1 MVDMV
6 QVCCTSMCV
15 LYTTKAP
22 CSCVWRAADKRKNER
37 RDGRALAVSRGIAQP
52 NWVII
57 YSVNARA
64 RSMSLSKLC
73 HSYVVH
79 LRNEVFLPLHTLYWS
94 EPQIKPETDPSAI

>member
-1 MVDMV
+1 MNARHGAGM
-6 QVCCTSMCV
+6 CTIP
-15 LYTTKAP
+15 LKP
-22 CSCVWRAADKRKNER
+22 RAVVYGGWLTNER
-37 RDGRALAVSRGIAQP
+37 TNGGTGIGIAQP

-94 EPQIKPETDPSAI
+94 EPKIKPETDPTSAI